1 MKAQHAILKNYK
13 AHLDI
18 KALAE
23 TTVSARQALR
33 FLLSREQRIILK
45 NQRERNP
52 DLNLS
57 SDEAYSDENL
67 KDEDLGKMLAS
78 ADVENEV
85 TRKMLIGILY
95 RENESL
101 PDSNL
106 IRQKT

>member
-1 MKAQHAILKNYK
+1 MLAQHAILKNYK

-23 TTVSARQALR
+23 TTVSVRQALR
-33 FLLSREQRIILK
+33 FLLTREQRIILK

-67 KDEDLGKMLAS
+67 
-78 ADVENEV
+78 
-85 TRKMLIGILY
+85 
-95 RENESL
+95 
-101 PDSNL
+101 
-106 IRQKT
+106 